1 MNISEIKIR
10 KVYSEGTLKAL
21 MSIVVD
27 ECLAVHEIK
36 VIQGT
41 DRLFVAMPS
50 RKDENGIFRDIIHP
64 IDAKTREE
72 FERVILNAYENY
84 IKVEEI
90 LNRED

>member
-10 KVYSEGTLKAL
+10 KVYSEGALKAL

-36 VIQGT
+36 VIQGS
-41 DRLFVAMPS
+41 DRLFVAMPG

>member
-36 VIQGT
+36 VIQGS

-72 FERVILNAYENY
+72 FERVILNAYKNY

>member
-10 KVYSEGTLKAL
+10 KIYSENALKAL

-36 VIQGT
+36 VIQGS

>member
-10 KVYSEGTLKAL
+10 KVYSEGALKAL

-36 VIQGT
+36 VIQGS

-64 IDAKTREE
+64 IGANTREE

>member
-10 KVYSEGTLKAL
+10 KVYSEGALKAL

-36 VIQGT
+36 VIQGS
-41 DRLFVAMPS
+41 DHLFVAMPS
-50 RKDENGIFRDIIHP
+50 RKDENGMFRDIIHP
-64 IDAKTREE
+64 IDAKTRDE

>member
-10 KVYSEGTLKAL
+10 KVYSEGALKAL

-36 VIQGT
+36 VIQGS

-64 IDAKTREE
+64 IDANTREE